1 MKKDFDSGK
10 IPYTLEV
17 MREPITSIRAPLV
30 DNYIRIIQS
39 LAKRGR
45 QVYHENLIEPLS
57 RWSPSVPVE
66 PMEKLL
72 SMLEEARA
80 RGAKKMPLLYK
91 MSLVK
96 SVAPDRLDLSLP
108 GNISLQF
115 LKSMKDE
122 TLVSRSDEALEFV
135 NLLKD
140 GFKVYS
146 DSEFIRMNRKFEETI
161 ADAGQIEVEKLIRAH
176 EGSTVHETERDA
188 EARIALDEIRGM
200 VDSGE
205 TPEIK
210 RAIIVYLLK
219 YSDPSA
225 PNRHLSAAEVAAP
238 LVKKNP
244 AFFKDIMESTAVIIY
259 HEILKALKEN
269 NLLHAVRQIGK
280 FAVLFRGDPAT
291 PYFREVDSF
300 EKKFFLIIEQR
311 NLWER
316 LQ

>member
-1 MKKDFDSGK
+1 
-10 IPYTLEV
+10 

-57 RWSPSVPVE
+57 RWSAATPVE
-66 PMEKLL
+66 PLEKLL
-72 SMLEEARA
+72 EMIEEART
-80 RGAKKMPLLYK
+80 RGTKKIPLLYK

-96 SVAPDRLDLSLP
+96 SVSPDRLDLSLT

-115 LKSMKDE
+115 LKSMKDDS
-122 TLVSRSDEALEFV
+122 VVARSDEALEFV

-140 GFKVYS
+140 GFKRYS
-146 DSEFIRMNRKFEETI
+146 DAEFVRMNRKFEETI
-161 ADAGQIEVEKLIRAH
+161 TDAREVEVEKLIRAH
-176 EGSTVHETERDA
+176 EGSTVHETERDE
-188 EARIALDEIRGM
+188 EARASLEAIRGM
-200 VDSGE
+200 IGAGE

-219 YSDPSA
+219 YSDPAS
-225 PNRHLSAAEVAAP
+225 PNRHLAVAEIAAP
-238 LVKKNP
+238 LIAKNP
-244 AFFKDIMESTAVIIY
+244 SFFKEIMDSAAVIIY

-269 NLLHAVRQIGK
+269 NLLHAIRQIGK

-316 LQ
+316 LK